1 VKADMRRTRIA
12 SSAGIFS
19 MLFVVAL
26 VRVFQLCVLEG
37 PALRDLASRQHQ
49 SRVALQP
56 ERGPI
61 VDRHGD
67 VLALT
72 VESAGVYI
80 RPGALDITGEV
91 IAVLGRTLNLPPEVI
106 ARRLKTNEPFVW
118 LLRGATPEQGEAI
131 AALGLHGVGFEPG
144 RRRFFPRG
152 PLAGQVLGFA
162 GIDSQGLEGV
172 ELSYDRDLRGV
183 AGSLRVE
190 RDARGRHIDSDGA
203 SQPAPHHG
211 ARVELTLDATLQ
223 QVTED
228 ELNAA
233 VVARQAAAGVAI
245 VMDPS
250 TGEILALANVPRFDP
265 NHVGQFTADH
275 WRNRV
280 TADTYEP
287 GSTFKGV
294 LAAAAIEAGVVHPD
308 DRIFCENGSFTV
320 GKRVVHDHEPY
331 GWLSFADVIKHS
343 SNIGA
348 AKVGERLGAAKLSAA
363 IQAFGFGALTQV
375 DLPGEV
381 PGLVRRADKWARI
394 NLVTTS
400 FGQGISV
407 TPLQLL
413 RAYAAIANGGKLM
426 RPYIVRRI
434 VAPDGSVLHEN
445 QPQVIG
451 EPISAG
457 TAAIVSNML
466 RGVVE
471 GGTGTQAQIEG
482 ISVAGKTGTAQKVD
496 GKTGRYSARARMS
509 SFVGFFPVDAPRFA
523 ILVVI
528 DSPRTAT
535 YGGLVAAPVFRRIGE
550 YAVDRL
556 GLRVA
561 SVPAATQEHP
571 IAKVQ
576 LAGWSVADGKRGM
589 PSFIGLSMREALV
602 QAARAGWEVHTQ
614 GDGFV
619 VAQDPPPG
627 AEATQQGKRLDLRF
641 GSVAG

>member
-1 VKADMRRTRIA
+1 MIADARRTRIA
-12 SSAGIFS
+12 STAGIFT

-26 VRVFQLCVLEG
+26 LRVFQLCVLEG
-37 PALRDLASRQHQ
+37 ASLQNLAHRQQ
-49 SRVALQP
+49 LQRVSLPP

-72 VESAGVYI
+72 VEAAGVFV
-80 RPGALDITGEV
+80 RPSALDSADDV
-91 IAVLGRTLNLPPEVI
+91 IPVLSRTLGLPSALVSQRVK
-106 ARRLKTNEPFVW
+106 ASEPFVW
-118 LLRGATPEQGEAI
+118 LMRGATLDQGHAV
-131 AALGLHGVGFEPG
+131 AALGLHGVGFEPS

-152 PLAGQVLGFA
+152 SLAGQVIGFA

-172 ELSYDRDLRGV
+172 ELAYDRDLRGSP
-183 AGSLRVE
+183 GSLRME
-190 RDARGRHIDSDGA
+190 RDAHGRPMWTDPA
-203 SQPAPHHG
+203 SQQASRHG

-228 ELNAA
+228 ELTAA
-233 VVARQAAAGVAI
+233 VNLRQAVAGVAI

-250 TGEILALANVPRFDP
+250 TGEILALANVPHFDP
-265 NHVGQFTADH
+265 NNAEQFTADQ

-280 TADTYEP
+280 TSDTYEP

-294 LAAAAIEAGVVHPD
+294 LAAAAIEAGVARPD
-308 DRIFCENGSFTV
+308 DRIFCENGSFTI
-320 GKRVVHDHEPY
+320 GNRVVHDHEPY
-331 GWLSFADVIKHS
+331 GWLTFADVIKHS

-348 AKVGERLGAAKLSAA
+348 AKVGERLGAARLGAA
-363 IQAFGFGALTQV
+363 IQAFGFGRLTNV

-381 PGLVRRADKWARI
+381 AGLVRPTDKWARI
-394 NLVTTS
+394 HLVTTS

-426 RPYIVRRI
+426 RPYLVRRV
-434 VAPDGSVLHEN
+434 VAPDGSVLREN
-445 QPQVIG
+445 QPQVVG
-451 EPISAG
+451 TPISAA
-457 TAAIVSNML
+457 TAATVTRML
-466 RGVVE
+466 RGVVDA
-471 GGTGTQAQIEG
+471 GTGTQAKIDG
-482 ISVAGKTGTAQKVD
+482 IPVAGKTGTAQKVD

-509 SFVGFFPVDAPRFA
+509 SFVGFFPADAPRFA
-523 ILVVI
+523 VLVVI

-535 YGGLVAAPVFRRIGE
+535 YGGMVAAPVFRHIAE

-561 SVPAATQEHP
+561 SAPAAHEP
-571 IAKVQ
+571 APAKVQ
-576 LAGWSVADGKRGM
+576 IARWEVPDCQRGM

-602 QAARAGWEVHTQ
+602 QAARAGWDVHMQ
-614 GDGFV
+614 GAGFV

-627 AEATQQGKRLDLRF
+627 AEAAQQGKRLELRF
-641 GSVAG
+641 GATAG